1 MVGSRIKGITVEIGG
16 DTTKLQSALKGVNAE
31 IKNTQSQLK
40 DVGKLLKLD
49 PGNTELLAQ
58 KQKLLSSAVSETKE
72 KLATLKTS
80 AVQIGERVC
89 WNALFNAESS
99 ENNINDYFRDM
110 FFAKGYLE
118 VKDQSRHGVSASGKD
133 AAEVDILLTKD
144 GKEIG
149 IFEGMKLNS
158 INADYIDRHI
168 NKSITNYNA
177 LGTATFIVAYVNS
190 ANFEAFWER
199 YSEHILHYDFPLQI
213 KENFSPLV
221 HPNAA
226 TRMASMILT
235 RDGFDF
241 PVYFIALKIS

>member
-1 MVGSRIKGITVEIGG
+1 MSRC
-16 DTTKLQSALKGVNAE
+16 LKSFAH
-31 IKNTQSQLK
+31 
-40 DVGKLLKLD
+40 LLRMLVTGYR
-49 PGNTELLAQ
+49 P
-58 KQKLLSSAVSETKE
+58 
-72 KLATLKTS
+72 TS
-80 AVQIGERVC
+80 NDLVQIGEHVC

-99 ENNINDYFRDM
+99 ENSINDYFRDM

-133 AAEVDILLTKD
+133 AAEIDILLTKD

-158 INADYIDRHI
+158 INADYTDRHI

-190 ANFEAFWER
+190 TNFEAFWER

-226 TRMASMILT
+226 TRMVSMILT

>member
-1 MVGSRIKGITVEIGG
+1 M
-16 DTTKLQSALKGVNAE
+16 ALFLF
-31 IKNTQSQLK
+31 I
-40 DVGKLLKLD
+40 
-49 PGNTELLAQ
+49 LLALGVAD
-58 KQKLLSSAVSETKE
+58 KNWLNTPDK
-72 KLATLKTS
+72 
-80 AVQIGERVC
+80 I
-89 WNALFNAESS
+89 W
-99 ENNINDYFRDM
+99 
-110 FFAKGYLE
+110 
-118 VKDQSRHGVSASGKD
+118 SRSPGA
-133 AAEVDILLTKD
+133 
-144 GKEIG
+144 
-149 IFEGMKLNS
+149 N
-158 INADYIDRHI
+158 NADYIDRHI

>member
-1 MVGSRIKGITVEIGG
+1 MI
-16 DTTKLQSALKGVNAE
+16 AH
-31 IKNTQSQLK
+31 
-40 DVGKLLKLD
+40 LLRVLVTGYR
-49 PGNTELLAQ
+49 P
-58 KQKLLSSAVSETKE
+58 
-72 KLATLKTS
+72 TS
-80 AVQIGERVC
+80 NDLVQIGEHVC

-99 ENNINDYFRDM
+99 ENSINDYFRDM

-133 AAEVDILLTKD
+133 AAEIDILLTKD

-158 INADYIDRHI
+158 INADYTDRHI

-190 ANFEAFWER
+190 TNFEAFWER

-226 TRMASMILT
+226 TRMVSMILT